1 MLISHVIPAEKPTC
15 DFPLLA
21 QNVNDPNYAVLF
33 IDRTTGTIVSH
44 ETALNIGKHINGFIP
59 VDNED
64 AWRILPK
71 ESYVTIKVK

>member
-1 MLISHVIPAEKPTC
+1 MLISNVEVSEEIY

-21 QNVNDPNYAVLF
+21 QNVKDPKYIVLF
-33 IDRTTGTIVSH
+33 TDHTTGTIISH
-44 ETALNIGKHINGFIP
+44 ETLRNIGIHMKDFIP

>member
-1 MLISHVIPAEKPTC
+1 MLISNVEVSEKIY

-21 QNVNDPNYAVLF
+21 QNVKDPKYIVLF
-33 IDRTTGTIVSH
+33 TDHTTGTIISH
-44 ETALNIGKHINGFIP
+44 GTLRNIGIHMKDFIL

-64 AWRILPK
+64 AWIILPK